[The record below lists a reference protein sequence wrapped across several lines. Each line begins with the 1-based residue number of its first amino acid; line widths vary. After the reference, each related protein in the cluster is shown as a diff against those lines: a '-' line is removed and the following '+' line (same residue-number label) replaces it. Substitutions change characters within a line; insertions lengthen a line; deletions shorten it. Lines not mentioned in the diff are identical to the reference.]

1 MAGNT
6 VTLTF
11 AGDSKS
17 LERSLG
23 SVGSSA
29 KTMASEL
36 DHAGDKAGA
45 ASRAIGSV
53 GEAADK
59 SEGKFM
65 ATADVL
71 DGLGGAF
78 GLPTSGATNLFRA
91 FGDLSGGFAGLK
103 ELLSG
108 GVEKITAFGKALVS
122 GEIFTKAWSAAQ
134 AAFNA
139 VMALNPAIL
148 IVAAIVALGAA
159 LVLAYQKSET
169 FREIVKKA
177 FDIVKGAAEAVWNF
191 ISSFPEKLGAIGGA
205 IKDAILWPFKTAFN
219 LLAKAWNN
227 TVGKLRFEIPSWVP
241 VLGGKGFDMPTLPE
255 FHTGG
260 IVPGAP
266 GTEVPI
272 MAMAGETV
280 TPAGAAGGTTIIQL
294 VVDGRVLTEVVHQG
308 LLAKQRRTPLGLAT

>member
-23 SVGSSA
+23 SVGGAA
-29 KTMASEL
+29 KAMASDL
-36 DHAGDKAGA
+36 DGAGAKAGLTA
-45 ASRAIGSV
+45 RAIGSA
-53 GEAADK
+53 GEAADQ

-65 ATADVL
+65 ATADLL

-78 GLPTSGATNLFRA
+78 GLPTAGATNLFRA
-91 FGDLSGGFAGLK
+91 FGDLSGGFAGLH
-103 ELLSG
+103 ELLGG
-108 GVEKITAFGKALVS
+108 GVEKIKAFGQALVS
-122 GEIFTKAWSAAQ
+122 GEIFTKAWAAAQ
-134 AAFNA
+134 KVFNL
-139 VMALNPAIL
+139 VMEANPAIL
-148 IVAAIVALGAA
+148 IAGAVIALGLA
-159 LVLAYQKSET
+159 LYAAYQKSET
-169 FREIVKKA
+169 FREVVKKA

-191 ISSFPEKLGAIGGA
+191 IKSIPEKLMDIGEA
-205 IKDAILWPFKTAFN
+205 IKDAILWPWKTAFN
-219 LLAKAWNN
+219 LVAKLWNN
-227 TVGKLRFEIPSWVP
+227 TVGKLSFTIPDWVP
-241 VLGGKGFDMPTLPE
+241 GVGGKGFSMPKLPE

-280 TPAGAAGGTTIIQL
+280 TPAGAARGTTVIQL

-308 LLAKQRRTPLGLAT
+308 LLAKQKRTPLGLA